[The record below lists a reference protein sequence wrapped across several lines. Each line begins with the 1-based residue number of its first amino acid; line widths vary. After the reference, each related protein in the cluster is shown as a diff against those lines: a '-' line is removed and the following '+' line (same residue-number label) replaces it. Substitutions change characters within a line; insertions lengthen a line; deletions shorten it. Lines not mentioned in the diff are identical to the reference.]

1 MGRGT
6 GTTAGHGSR
15 TFLRETA
22 GLNSLRPHPLPCLPP
37 QGYQRFHPS
46 LTVPGCL
53 LLRGVPSRESRS
65 QPPRRPPRPDPSP
78 PPRRPPRPDP
88 SPSLRL
94 STVHGPPWWSFPHS
108 NHSVLSTCLT
118 RCRGPDSDTAA
129 PLGAQAPDGARPAPS
144 APRAETKFC
153 PQVPPRLPAT
163 ILAPRHARCAPPRPS
178 HPLPLLG

>member
-1 MGRGT
+1 MARSWMGRGT
-6 GTTAGHGSR
+6 GNTAGHGSR

-46 LTVPGCL
+46 PTVPGCL

-78 PPRRPPRPDP
+78 
-88 SPSLRL
+88 SLRL
-94 STVHGPPWWSFPHS
+94 STFHGPLWWSLPPQQPQCSLH
-108 NHSVLSTCLT
+108 VPDPLPWA
-118 RCRGPDSDTAA
+118 PDSDTAA
-129 PLGAQAPDGARPAPS
+129 ALGAQAPDGAHPAPS
-144 APRAETKFC
+144 TPGAEAKFC
-153 PQVPPRLPAT
+153 PQGPPRLPAT

-178 HPLPLLG
+178 QPLPLLG